1 MTRAQYHPISILLHW
16 LVVVLLIAAFAVI
29 ELKGQFPKGSEA
41 RELTKTIHGFIGQ
54 IIFVIITLR
63 LFVRVL
69 FGVPEP
75 KNASPALALLSKAMF
90 WLLYAILLIA
100 PVFGILYFQYA
111 GKKIH
116 FFGLVWPQLVT
127 PKLETKKLV
136 EGIHEF
142 LGNSLYFLIGIH
154 VLAGLWH
161 HYIVK
166 DGTLQRML
174 PKGKTLT

>member
-1 MTRAQYHPISILLHW
+1 
-16 LVVVLLIAAFAVI
+16 
-29 ELKGQFPKGSEA
+29 
-41 RELTKTIHGFIGQ
+41 
-54 IIFVIITLR
+54 
-63 LFVRVL
+63 
-69 FGVPEP
+69 
-75 KNASPALALLSKAMF
+75 
-90 WLLYAILLIA
+90 
-100 PVFGILYFQYA
+100 
-111 GKKIH
+111 
-116 FFGLVWPQLVT
+116 VWPQLVT